1 MSTAV
6 KRIRRDEDGTT
17 PATEETT
24 ATPDPA
30 DDVRVRPVCLPT
42 PGLSFTREC
51 AVVIG
56 WGVTDEGGSVSNTLQ
71 EVCPVVFHLHDLRYQ
86 FTNVLQ
92 NKSEIRTVT
101 ATDAIVSRSSIIMI
115 N

>member
-71 EVCPVVFHLHDLRYQ
+71 EVCFYLLFFIFAITSRI
-86 FTNVLQ
+86 VLQ
-92 NKSEIRTVT
+92 NKSKIRTVT
-101 ATDAIVSRSSIIMI
+101 ATDAIVIRSSIIMI